1 MGLPMARRL
10 LDAGHDV
17 SICSR
22 TRNAGVESLAASG
35 ATVRESPAALA
46 AGAEIVLTA
55 LPTEASVRDVYA
67 AMSEVAD
74 RDQLYADHSTVSVK
88 LNQWCAE
95 RLAAKGA
102 TFLDAPV
109 SGGPAGADAGTL
121 TVMVGGDEQTFE
133 RAVPVFEAFGAKIR
147 RCGPVGSG
155 QAIKLVN
162 QLLVAVH
169 TMASAEAAAM
179 AVQLGADL
187 ATVQDVIG
195 TSFGSSA
202 MLLRNLPRFIG
213 RDFTPATPV
222 GLIAK
227 DLSIIHTEAMDAG
240 VPLFL
245 GGLVQ
250 QCFLEAK
257 ARGWTGDDMSALI
270 KLWDRPEG

>member
-1 MGLPMARRL
+1 M
-10 LDAGHDV
+10 
-17 SICSR
+17 
-22 TRNAGVESLAASG
+22 
-35 ATVRESPAALA
+35 
-46 AGAEIVLTA
+46 
-55 LPTEASVRDVYA
+55 
-67 AMSEVAD
+67 
-74 RDQLYADHSTVSVK
+74 
-88 LNQWCAE
+88 
-95 RLAAKGA
+95 
-102 TFLDAPV
+102 